1 MLYYILFFALRVSSA
16 AKQTCKI
23 YHRQILY
30 IIAVIVIFFF
40 LRFIGFNIIHLLY
53 QSTLCFL
60 IPAIFFLQVA
70 PNFSVK
76 RS

>member
-40 LRFIGFNIIHLLY
+40 AFYRIQYYSPPLPIYALLFN
-53 QSTLCFL
+53 SRN
-60 IPAIFFLQVA
+60 FFS
-70 PNFSVK
+70 PSCP
-76 RS
+76 

>member
-30 IIAVIVIFFF
+30 IIAVIVIFFCVLSDSILF
-40 LRFIGFNIIHLLY
+40 TSSTNLRFAF
-53 QSTLCFL
+53 
-60 IPAIFFLQVA
+60 
-70 PNFSVK
+70 
-76 RS
+76 

>member
-40 LRFIGFNIIHLLY
+40 FAFYRIQYYSPPLPIYALLFN
-53 QSTLCFL
+53 SRN
-60 IPAIFFLQVA
+60 FFS
-70 PNFSVK
+70 PSCP
-76 RS
+76 

>member
-30 IIAVIVIFFF
+30 IIAVIVIFF

>member
-40 LRFIGFNIIHLLY
+40 CVLSDSILFTSSTNLRFAF
-53 QSTLCFL
+53 
-60 IPAIFFLQVA
+60 
-70 PNFSVK
+70 
-76 RS
+76 